1 MCAWMQ
7 VFLNLVLEFV
17 PDTVYR
23 ISKHYSKAG
32 QRMPS
37 IYVKLY
43 TYQVGPRR
51 VHGIPCL
58 SSTNTHHW
66 ACVFPDVQLI
76 NHMIALQNTR
86 KAGGLGKTVLGCLLR
101 NPASLLTGAH
111 FCPCCRCVV
120 RWHTSTRRAS
130 ATGTLNRRWV
140 RHQSAWRQSLFL
152 ASKPASSCHM
162 PCSIAASQ
170 TDGRP

>member
-1 MCAWMQ
+1 MCAWLQ

-51 VHGIPCL
+51 VLGMPCS
-58 SSTNTHHW
+58 SSTNTHHR
-66 ACVFPDVQLI
+66 ACVFRDVQLI
-76 NHMIALQNTR
+76 NHMIAFQNPR
-86 KAGGLGKTVLGCLLR
+86 KAEGFGNFVRMPAAKCCFPADWRTLL
-101 NPASLLTGAH
+101 PLLQM
-111 FCPCCRCVV
+111 CR
-120 RWHTSTRRAS
+120 A
-130 ATGTLNRRWV
+130 
-140 RHQSAWRQSLFL
+140 L
-152 ASKPASSCHM
+152 AYIHSKGVCHRDIKPQVGASSV
-162 PCSIAASQ
+162 SLAAAIVF
-170 TDGRP
+170 GI